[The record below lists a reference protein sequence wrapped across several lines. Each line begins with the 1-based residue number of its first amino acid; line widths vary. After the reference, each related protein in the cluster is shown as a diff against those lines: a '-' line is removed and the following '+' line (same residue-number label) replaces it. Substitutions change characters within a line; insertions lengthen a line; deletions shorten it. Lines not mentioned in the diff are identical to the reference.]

1 MTIQRPANPNLIK
14 QNLGMTVGIYQ
25 TTGPVHFAL
34 EYFRAQHTWY
44 DRGVTNV
51 ANPTVI
57 DIVTPKQTVN
67 FINAGM
73 TIAW

>member
-1 MTIQRPANPNLIK
+1 MGL
-14 QNLGMTVGIYQ
+14 YQ

-44 DRGVTNV
+44 DRGV
-51 ANPTVI
+51 ANANDPTMASLE
-57 DIVTPKQTVN
+57 TPKQVVH